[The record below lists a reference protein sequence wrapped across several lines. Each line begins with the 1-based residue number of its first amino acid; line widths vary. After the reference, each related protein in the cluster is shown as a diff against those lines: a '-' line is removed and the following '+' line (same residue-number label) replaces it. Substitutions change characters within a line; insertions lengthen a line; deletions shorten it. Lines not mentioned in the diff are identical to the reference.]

1 MPLICIPVGPQE
13 KVAKLYRK
21 FRGPLM
27 LKYLKELAANDQAMA
42 MCDSIFFLKD
52 LEGSRV
58 VSGSLRMSFI
68 SLILATNSSLAK
80 LPPEADTMTMSA
92 FGQVSG
98 WRLDELLSVQPSKAS
113 FRLTSKSIRKLRD
126 DMR

>member
-1 MPLICIPVGPQE
+1 M
-13 KVAKLYRK
+13 AKLYRK

-98 WRLDELLSVQPSKAS
+98 WRLDELLSVQPSKAM
-113 FRLTSKSIRKLRD
+113 L
-126 DMR
+126 